1 MRVVTID
8 FETFYAKGYGLRKY
22 TTEEYILHPRFQ
34 VIGVAIQIDDGK
46 PVWYVG
52 EQASKGLD
60 AIDWRNTMLMCHNTQ
75 FDGAILKWVYGHEP
89 VAYLDTLCMA
99 RAKHGVE
106 AGGSLKALA
115 ERYQIGEKGDE
126 VLQAIGKRLEDFQ
139 EHELRQYGE
148 YCKNDVKLTYDLFK
162 VLSKGF
168 PLPELKLI
176 DITLKMFI
184 LPILRVNNKLLEE
197 RLKELKEEKTS
208 MLKGLMQTLN
218 CDTEEAVRK
227 KLASNIQFAKILEDM
242 HIPVPMKVSP
252 TTEKETYALAKTDA
266 GFIALQ
272 ESDNPVLQELCAV
285 RLGTKSTIE
294 ESRIQRF
301 IDVGERHQGLL
312 PIPLKYYG
320 AHTGRWSGSDKV
332 NFQNLP
338 SRDVKKKALKNAIL
352 PPVDHVILNV
362 DSSQIEARILVW
374 LAGQEDQ
381 VELYR
386 QGKDVYCD
394 FASRVYKKTIDKRN
408 RKERAV
414 GKTCILGLGYGTG
427 HVKLKGILKLTA
439 GIEVDEIESK
449 RLVHLYREVN
459 HEVVKLWKEG
469 DRALRDMS
477 VWPKDK
483 KPYYLGSGKCL
494 LVEPKGIKLPNGLY
508 ITYPDLQL
516 GSNEPD
522 SGYEYKSRRG
532 TISIWGGAVVEN
544 VVQALARIVI
554 GEQMIEINEKHR
566 PVLTVH
572 DAIVCVSTKDTA
584 QDTLDYVMNIMNTA
598 PTWAKDLPVACEGAY
613 GDTYG
618 DC

>member
-1 MRVVTID
+1 MQIVTLD
-8 FETFYAKGYGLRKY
+8 FETFYSKGYGLRKY
-22 TTEEYILHPRFQ
+22 TTEEYILNSQFQ
-34 VIGVAIQIDDGK
+34 VIGVAIQIDAGK
-46 PVWYVG
+46 PVWYEG
-52 EQASKGLD
+52 EQASRGLD
-60 AIDWRNTMLMCHNTQ
+60 AIDWRNSMLICHNTQ

-115 ERYQIGEKGDE
+115 ERYQIGEKGEE
-126 VLQAIGKRLEDFQ
+126 VLQALGMRLEDFP
-139 EHELRQYGE
+139 EHQLRQYGE
-148 YCKNDVKLTYDLFK
+148 YCKNDVRLTYDLFK
-162 VLSKGF
+162 ILSKGF

-176 DITLKMFI
+176 DITLRMFI
-184 LPILRVNNKLLEE
+184 LPILRVNDKLLEG

-208 MLKGLMQTLN
+208 MLQGLMETLN

-227 KLASNIQFAKILEDM
+227 KLASNVQFATILQDL
-242 HIPVPMKVSP
+242 HIPVPMKTSP
-252 TTEKETYALAKTDA
+252 TTEKETFALAKTDA

-320 AHTGRWSGSDKV
+320 AHTGRWSGADKV

-338 SRDVKKKALKNAIL
+338 SRDAKKKALKNAIL
-352 PPVDHVILNV
+352 PPEDHVILNV

-374 LAGQEDQ
+374 LAGQDDQ

-386 QGKDVYCD
+386 EGKDVYCD
-394 FASRVYKKTIDKRN
+394 FASRVYKKTITKKN
-408 RKERAV
+408 KKERAV

-427 HVKLKGILKLTA
+427 HVKLKGVLKLNA
-439 GIEVDEIESK
+439 RIEVNKAESK
-449 RLVHLYREVN
+449 RIVDLYREVN
-459 HEVVKLWKEG
+459 HEVVKLWGEC
-469 DRALRDMS
+469 DTALRDIAS
-477 VWPKDK
+477 WPSDR

-494 LVEPKGIKLPNGLY
+494 IVDPKGIKLPNGLY

-516 GSNEPD
+516 TSNEPD

-554 GEQMIEINEKHR
+554 GEQMIEINKKHR

-572 DAIVCVSTKDTA
+572 DAVVCVSPKDTA
-584 QDTLDYVMNIMNTA
+584 QDTLDYVMNIMNKA
-598 PTWAKDLPVACEGAY
+598 PTWAEDLPIACEGAY
-613 GDTYG
+613 GDNYG
-618 DC
+618 EC

>member
-1 MRVVTID
+1 MQVVTLD

-22 TTEEYILHPRFQ
+22 TTEEYILHPQFQ
-34 VIGVAIQIDDGK
+34 VIGVAIQIDNGK
-46 PVWYVG
+46 PVWSAG
-52 EQASKGLD
+52 EQASKSIDL
-60 AIDWRNTMLMCHNTQ
+60 IDWGNTMLLCHNTQ
-75 FDGAILKWVYGHEP
+75 FDGAILKWVFGKQP

-115 ERYQIGEKGDE
+115 ERYQIGEKGTE

-162 VLSKGF
+162 ILSKDF
-168 PLPELKLI
+168 PLPEIKLI
-176 DITLKMFI
+176 DITLRMFI
-184 LPILRVNNKLLEE
+184 LPILRVNQKLLKE
-197 RLKELKEEKTS
+197 RLNELKEEKAL
-208 MLKGLMQTLN
+208 MLKGLMETLA
-218 CDTEEAVRK
+218 CDSEEAVRK
-227 KLASNIQFAKILEDM
+227 KLASNIQFAEILTDL
-242 HIPVPMKVSP
+242 HIPVPMKISP

-272 ESDNPVLQELCAV
+272 ESDNPLLQELCAV

-294 ESRIQRF
+294 ETRIQRF
-301 IDVGERHQGLL
+301 VDIGTRNNGFL

-320 AHTGRWSGSDKV
+320 AHTGRWAGSDKV

-352 PPVDHVILNV
+352 PPPNHVIINA

-374 LAGQEDQ
+374 LAGQHDQ

-394 FASRVYKKTIDKRN
+394 FASRVYKKTITKKDN
-408 RKERAV
+408 KERAV

-427 HVKLKGILKLTA
+427 HVKLKGVLKLNA

-449 RLVHLYREVN
+449 RLVKLYREVN
-459 HEVVKLWKEG
+459 HEVVKLWEEC
-469 DRALRDMS
+469 DRALQDMAS
-477 VWPKDK
+477 WPADRL
-483 KPYYLGSGKCL
+483 PYYLGSGKCL

-508 ITYPDLQL
+508 ITYSNLQR
-516 GSNEPD
+516 GED
-522 SGYEYKSRRG
+522 GFEYKSRRG

-554 GEQMIEINEKHR
+554 GEQMIQINEKYR
-566 PVLTVH
+566 PALTVH
-572 DAIVCVSTKDTA
+572 DAVVCVTTKATA
-584 QDTLDYVMNIMNTA
+584 QESLDYIMGIMNTA
-598 PTWAKDLPVACEGAY
+598 PTWAPSLPIACEGAFGDSY
-613 GDTYG
+613 GE
-618 DC
+618 C

>member
-1 MRVVTID
+1 MQIVTLD
-8 FETFYAKGYGLRKY
+8 FETFYSKGYGLRKY
-22 TTEEYILHPRFQ
+22 TTEEYILNSQFQ
-34 VIGVAIQIDDGK
+34 VIGVAIQIDAGK
-46 PVWYVG
+46 PVWYEG
-52 EQASKGLD
+52 EQASRGLD
-60 AIDWRNTMLMCHNTQ
+60 AIDWRNSMLICHNTQ

-115 ERYQIGEKGDE
+115 ERYQIGEKGEE
-126 VLQAIGKRLEDFQ
+126 VLQALGMRLEDFP
-139 EHELRQYGE
+139 EHQLRQYGE
-148 YCKNDVKLTYDLFK
+148 YCKNDVRLTYDLFK
-162 VLSKGF
+162 ILSKGF

-176 DITLKMFI
+176 DITLRMFI
-184 LPILRVNNKLLEE
+184 LPILRVNAKLLEE

-208 MLKGLMQTLN
+208 MLQGLMETLN

-227 KLASNIQFAKILEDM
+227 KLASNVQFATILKDL
-242 HIPVPMKVSP
+242 HIPVPMKTSP

-266 GFIALQ
+266 GFIELQ

-352 PPVDHVILNV
+352 PPEDHVILNV

-374 LAGQEDQ
+374 LSGQDDQ

-386 QGKDVYCD
+386 EGKDVYCD
-394 FASRVYKKTIDKRN
+394 FASRVYKKAITKKN
-408 RKERAV
+408 KKERAV

-427 HVKLKGILKLTA
+427 HVKLKGVLKLNA
-439 GIEVDEIESK
+439 RIEVNKAESK
-449 RLVHLYREVN
+449 RIVDLYREVN
-459 HEVVKLWKEG
+459 HEVVKLWGEC
-469 DRALRDMS
+469 DTALRDIAS
-477 VWPKDK
+477 WPSDR

-494 LVEPKGIKLPNGLY
+494 IVDPKGIKLPNGLY

-516 GSNEPD
+516 TSNEPD

-554 GEQMIEINEKHR
+554 GEQMIEINKKHR

-572 DAIVCVSTKDTA
+572 DAVVCVSPKDTA
-584 QDTLDYVMNIMNTA
+584 QDTLDYVMNIMNKA
-598 PTWAKDLPVACEGAY
+598 PTWAEDLPIACEGAY
-613 GDTYG
+613 GDNYG
-618 DC
+618 EC

>member
-1 MRVVTID
+1 MQIVTLD
-8 FETFYAKGYGLRKY
+8 FETFYSKGYGLRKY
-22 TTEEYILHPRFQ
+22 TTEEYILNSQFQ
-34 VIGVAIQIDDGK
+34 VIGVAIQIDAGK
-46 PVWYVG
+46 PVWYEG
-52 EQASKGLD
+52 EQASRGLD
-60 AIDWRNTMLMCHNTQ
+60 AIDWRNSMLICHNTQ

-115 ERYQIGEKGDE
+115 ERYQIGEKGEE
-126 VLQAIGKRLEDFQ
+126 VLQALGMRLEDFP
-139 EHELRQYGE
+139 EHQLRQYGE
-148 YCKNDVKLTYDLFK
+148 YCKNDVRLTYDLFK
-162 VLSKGF
+162 ILSKGF

-176 DITLKMFI
+176 DITLRMFI
-184 LPILRVNNKLLEE
+184 LPILRVNDKLLEG

-208 MLKGLMQTLN
+208 MLQGLMETLN

-227 KLASNIQFAKILEDM
+227 KLASNVQFATILQDL
-242 HIPVPMKVSP
+242 HIPVPMKTSP
-252 TTEKETYALAKTDA
+252 TTEKETFALAKTDA

-338 SRDVKKKALKNAIL
+338 SRDAKKKALKNAIL
-352 PPVDHVILNV
+352 PPEDHVILNV

-374 LAGQEDQ
+374 LAGQDDQ

-386 QGKDVYCD
+386 EGKDVYCD
-394 FASRVYKKTIDKRN
+394 FASRVYKKTITKKN
-408 RKERAV
+408 KKERAV

-427 HVKLKGILKLTA
+427 HVKLKGVLKLNA
-439 GIEVDEIESK
+439 RIEVNKAESK
-449 RLVHLYREVN
+449 RIVDLYREVN
-459 HEVVKLWKEG
+459 HEVVKLWGEC
-469 DRALRDMS
+469 DTALRDIAS
-477 VWPKDK
+477 WPSDR

-494 LVEPKGIKLPNGLY
+494 IVDPKGIKLPNGLY

-516 GSNEPD
+516 TSNEPD

-554 GEQMIEINEKHR
+554 GEQMIEINKKHR

-572 DAIVCVSTKDTA
+572 DAVVCVSPKDTA
-584 QDTLDYVMNIMNTA
+584 QDTLDYVMNIMNKA
-598 PTWAKDLPVACEGAY
+598 PTWAEDLPIACEGAY
-613 GDTYG
+613 GDNYG
-618 DC
+618 EC

>member
-1 MRVVTID
+1 MQIVTLD
-8 FETFYAKGYGLRKY
+8 FETFYSKGYGLRKY
-22 TTEEYILHPRFQ
+22 TTEEYILNSQFQ
-34 VIGVAIQIDDGK
+34 VIGVAIQIDAGK
-46 PVWYVG
+46 PVWYEG
-52 EQASKGLD
+52 EQASRGLD
-60 AIDWRNTMLMCHNTQ
+60 AIDWRNSMLICHNTQ

-115 ERYQIGEKGDE
+115 ERYQIGEKGEE
-126 VLQAIGKRLEDFQ
+126 VLQALGMRLEDFP
-139 EHELRQYGE
+139 EHQLRQYGE
-148 YCKNDVKLTYDLFK
+148 YCKNDVRLTYDLFK
-162 VLSKGF
+162 ILSKGF

-176 DITLKMFI
+176 DITLRMFI
-184 LPILRVNNKLLEE
+184 LPILRVNDKLLEG

-208 MLKGLMQTLN
+208 MLQGLMETLN

-227 KLASNIQFAKILEDM
+227 KLASNVQFATILQDL
-242 HIPVPMKVSP
+242 HIPVPMKTSP

-266 GFIALQ
+266 GFIELQ

-338 SRDVKKKALKNAIL
+338 SRDAKKKALKNAIL
-352 PPVDHVILNV
+352 PPEDHVILNV

-374 LAGQEDQ
+374 LAGQDDQ

-386 QGKDVYCD
+386 EGKDVYCD
-394 FASRVYKKTIDKRN
+394 FASRVYKKTITKKN
-408 RKERAV
+408 KKERAV

-427 HVKLKGILKLTA
+427 HVKLKGVLKLNA
-439 GIEVDEIESK
+439 RIEVNKAESK
-449 RLVHLYREVN
+449 RIVDLYREVN
-459 HEVVKLWKEG
+459 DEVVKLWG
-469 DRALRDMS
+469 DCDIALRDIAS
-477 VWPKDK
+477 WPSDR

-494 LVEPKGIKLPNGLY
+494 IVDPKGIKLPNGLY

-516 GSNEPD
+516 TSNEPD

-554 GEQMIEINEKHR
+554 GEQMIEINKKHR

-572 DAIVCVSTKDTA
+572 DAVVCVSPKDTA
-584 QDTLDYVMNIMNTA
+584 QDTLDYVMNIMNKA
-598 PTWAKDLPVACEGAY
+598 PTWAEDLPIACEGAY
-613 GDTYG
+613 GDNYG
-618 DC
+618 EC

>member
-1 MRVVTID
+1 MQIVTLD

-22 TTEEYILHPRFQ
+22 TTEEYILNPQFQ
-34 VIGVAIQIDDGK
+34 VIGVAIQIDNGK
-46 PVWYVG
+46 PVWYAG
-52 EQASKGLD
+52 EQASKGID
-60 AIDWRNTMLMCHNTQ
+60 AIDWSNTMLLCHNTQ
-75 FDGAILKWVYGHEP
+75 FDGAILKWVFGKQP

-115 ERYQIGEKGDE
+115 ERYQIGEKGEE
-126 VLQAIGKRLEDFQ
+126 VLQALGMRLEDFP
-139 EHELRQYGE
+139 EHQLRQYGE
-148 YCKNDVKLTYDLFK
+148 YCKNDVRLTYDLFK
-162 VLSKGF
+162 ILSKDF
-168 PLPELKLI
+168 PLPEIKLI
-176 DITLKMFI
+176 DITLRMFI
-184 LPILRVNNKLLEE
+184 LPILRVNQKLLKE
-197 RLKELKEEKTS
+197 RLNELKEEKTL
-208 MLKGLMQTLN
+208 MLKGLMETLD

-227 KLASNIQFAKILEDM
+227 KLASNIQFANILKEM
-242 HIPVPMKVSP
+242 HIPVPMKISP

-294 ESRIQRF
+294 ETRIQRF
-301 IDVGERHQGLL
+301 IDIGTRNNGLL

-320 AHTGRWSGSDKV
+320 AHTGRWAGSDKV

-338 SRDVKKKALKNAIL
+338 SRDVKKKALKNAII
-352 PPVDHVILNV
+352 PPPNHVVINA

-374 LAGQEDQ
+374 LAGQHDQ

-394 FASRVYKKTIDKRN
+394 FASRVYKKTITKKN
-408 RKERAV
+408 NKERAV

-427 HVKLKGILKLTA
+427 HIKLKGVLKLNA
-439 GIEVDEIESK
+439 GIEVKEIESK
-449 RLVHLYREVN
+449 RLVKLYREVN
-459 HEVVKLWKEG
+459 HEVVKLWDEC
-469 DRALRDMS
+469 DRALQDIAS
-477 VWPKDK
+477 WPADRL
-483 KPYYLGSGKCL
+483 PYYLGSGKCL

-508 ITYPDLQL
+508 ITYPNLQR
-516 GSNEPD
+516 GKD
-522 SGYEYKSRRG
+522 GFEYKSRRG

-554 GEQMIEINEKHR
+554 GEQMIQINEKYR
-566 PVLTVH
+566 PALTVH
-572 DAIVCVSTKDTA
+572 DAVVCVTTKATA
-584 QDTLDYVMNIMNTA
+584 QESLDYIMGIMSIA
-598 PTWAKDLPVACEGAY
+598 PTWAEDLPIACEGAF
-613 GDTYG
+613 GDSYG